1 MNHLNSNDLDPIEM
15 TGMVRPGAPETA
27 HTGYLPA
34 LVDAGLQRCR
44 RQRELADA
52 LPHRANVDNAVRAE
66 RLAVLAERE
75 ARWWAVLARWAYSRA
90 GRSVPWVFADAA
102 HHAGARARDDGRFWR
117 EAAADW
123 RARAEHRPTSDAAGA
138 LCNHHELGMAS

>member
-1 MNHLNSNDLDPIEM
+1 MNHLDTYD
-15 TGMVRPGAPETA
+15 TTVAVRPGAPETA

-34 LVDAGLQRCR
+34 IVDAGLQRCR
-44 RQRELADA
+44 HQRELAYD
-52 LPHRANVDNAVRAE
+52 LQRRANLDNAVRAE
-66 RLAVLAERE
+66 RLAALAERE
-75 ARWWAVLARWAYSRA
+75 ARWWAVLARWAYSPH

-102 HHAGARARDDGRFWR
+102 HHAGAHARDDARFWR
-117 EAAADW
+117 DAAADW